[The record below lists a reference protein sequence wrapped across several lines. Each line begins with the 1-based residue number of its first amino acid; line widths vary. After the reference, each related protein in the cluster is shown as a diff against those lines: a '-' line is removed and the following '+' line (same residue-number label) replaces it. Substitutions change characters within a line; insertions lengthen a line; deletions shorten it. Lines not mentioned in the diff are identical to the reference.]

1 MSHIKLLILLVLI
14 MDSKQIIN
22 DETDKTNDKDNIQKS
37 SREKIEMIRNKR
49 KYFDIKLKEQQEQI
63 DNIKEQFICMKNRM
77 DNIERQMSELL

>member
-1 MSHIKLLILLVLI
+1 